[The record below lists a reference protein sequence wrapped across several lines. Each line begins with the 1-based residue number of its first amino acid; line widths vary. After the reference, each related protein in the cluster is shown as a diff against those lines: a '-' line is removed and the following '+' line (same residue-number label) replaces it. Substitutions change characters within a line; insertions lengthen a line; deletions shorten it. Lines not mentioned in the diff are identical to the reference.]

1 LYGINVIYSQTNK
14 NIMKITKTKTKE
26 TMKTFLLR
34 APESLLTELAEVAS
48 NKDHSIN
55 SFLNSEIKK
64 IISKNK
70 N

>member
-1 LYGINVIYSQTNK
+1 
-14 NIMKITKTKTKE
+14 MKITKTKTKE